1 MTDTQSAP
9 AQPDP
14 RRWKALAL
22 LCAAF
27 FMVALDGQIVILAL
41 PSIQDDLGFTAAGLQ
56 WVLSAYL
63 LSFGGLLLLGG
74 RIADLFGPRRLFL
87 AGVVLFL
94 VSSALCGLAWD
105 GNVLVIARV
114 IQGVSAA
121 IMSPTALALLMTTF
135 DEGPER
141 NRALAIWTG
150 TGAFGATAA
159 LLIGGVLTD
168 LLGWSWIF
176 YINIPVA
183 LAMLLLTPVLLKESA
198 PQVKGVGFDI
208 GGAVTSTAALV
219 LAIFAIVEAPAAGWG
234 SGQTLGLLGGA
245 AVLLVL
251 FVIIESKSKA
261 PLVPLRIF
269 RSSSL
274 TGGNLMMILVGVL
287 LVGFNVIVSL
297 YAQQV
302 LLFTPVIFG
311 LGTLAYAVMDL
322 VSANVGGALVTK
334 LGYKL
339 MALIGMV
346 LFGAG
351 ALIMTFISP
360 DGSYF
365 GDLFIGLIVFGA
377 GVGTCFVAVTIA
389 ALTGVPDEDAGLA
402 SGINNAA
409 FWIGGALGSA
419 VVSTVAVAYTTGT
432 GPAALTDGFRA
443 AFWACVI
450 VAAIGVVIAL
460 VLLAMRKSDAET
472 QQVADVH

>member
-183 LAMLLLTPVLLKESA
+183 LAMLLLTPVLLRESA
-198 PQVKGVGFDI
+198 PQAKGVGFDI

-234 SGQTLGLLGGA
+234 SGQTLGLLAGA

-251 FVIIESKSKA
+251 FVIIESKSRA

-432 GPAALTDGFRA
+432 GPAALTDGFKA

>member
-41 PSIQDDLGFTAAGLQ
+41 PSIQADLGFTPAGLQ

-87 AGVVLFL
+87 VGAVLFL

-183 LAMLLLTPVLLKESA
+183 LAMILLTPVLLRESA

-219 LAIFAIVEAPAAGWG
+219 LAIFAIVEAPTAGWN

-274 TGGNLMMILVGVL
+274 TGGNLMMILVGML
-287 LVGFNVIVSL
+287 LVGFNVVVSL

-334 LGYKL
+334 VGYKA
-339 MALIGMV
+339 MALIGML

-365 GDLFIGLIVFGA
+365 GDLFLGLIVFGA

-432 GPAALTDGFRA
+432 GPVALTDGFKA
-443 AFWACVI
+443 AFWACAI
-450 VAAIGVVIAL
+450 VAAVGVVIAL
-460 VLLAMRKSDAET
+460 VLLAMRKSAAET
-472 QQVADVH
+472 QQAADVH